1 MTGRPLTWP
10 TWQRLAAGITGALVV
25 SLAFFP
31 IYGGSLIFAA
41 LREHP
46 AQLYASWELA
56 TPFWPPMIVAY
67 FSMFALFLMPPLQL
81 EPSELADLVRRLV
94 IASLI
99 GGVIFFCLPSEIG
112 FAERRDAGIWQGAYN
127 FLYAIDD
134 RFNAVPSFHVI
145 YTASILL
152 AFIEVASPR
161 LRVAYLAWLVAVC
174 ASTLLT
180 HRHHLI
186 DVASGLAIA
195 FGVRALLRGRA
206 RSFSRGITMNGASP

>member
-10 TWQRLAAGITGALVV
+10 TWRRLTIGVTGALVV

-31 IYGGSLIFAA
+31 IYAGGLAFAA
-41 LREHP
+41 LRGHP
-46 AQLYASWELA
+46 AQLYASWELGI
-56 TPFWPPMIVAY
+56 PFWPPAIAAY
-67 FSMFALFLMPPLQL
+67 LSMFALFLMPPMQL
-81 EPSELADLVRRLV
+81 EPGELADLARRLV

-99 GGVIFFCLPSEIG
+99 GGVVFFCLPSEIG
-112 FAERRDAGIWQGAYN
+112 FAERTDAGIWQPAYD

-152 AFIEVASPR
+152 AFIDVALPR
-161 LRVAYLAWLVAVC
+161 LRIAYVAWLILVC
-174 ASTLLT
+174 ASTVLT

-186 DVASGLAIA
+186 DVVSGLAIA
-195 FGVRALLRGRA
+195 FAVRALLRGRA
-206 RSFSRGITMNGASP
+206 PSILSPEMSR

>member
-10 TWQRLAAGITGALVV
+10 TWRRLAVGITGALVV

-31 IYGGSLIFAA
+31 IYAGGLAFAA
-41 LREHP
+41 LRAHP
-46 AQLYASWELA
+46 FHLYASWELG

-67 FSMFALFLMPPLQL
+67 FSMFMLFVMPPMQL
-81 EPSELADLVRRLV
+81 EPGELADLARRLV

-99 GGVIFFCLPSEIG
+99 GGVVFFCLPSEIG
-112 FAERRDAGIWQGAYN
+112 FAERTDAGVWQGAYD
-127 FLYAIDD
+127 FLYAIDE

-145 YTASILL
+145 YTATILL
-152 AFIEVASPR
+152 AFIEVASPK
-161 LRVAYLAWLVAVC
+161 LRVAYLAWLVVVC

>member
-10 TWQRLAAGITGALVV
+10 TWRRLTVGVTGALVV

-31 IYGGSLIFAA
+31 IYAGGLAFAA
-41 LREHP
+41 LRGHP
-46 AQLYASWELA
+46 VHLYASWELA
-56 TPFWPPMIVAY
+56 LPFWPPMIVIY
-67 FSMFALFLMPPLQL
+67 FSMFMLFLMPPMQL
-81 EPSELADLVRRLV
+81 EPSELAELARRLV

-99 GGVIFFCLPSEIG
+99 GGVVFFCLPSQIG
-112 FAERRDAGIWQGAYN
+112 FVERTDAGSWQAAYD

-152 AFIEVASPR
+152 AFIDVASPK
-161 LRVAYLAWLVAVC
+161 LRVAYLVWLVAVC

-195 FGVRALLRGRA
+195 FGVRALLRSRA
-206 RSFSRGITMNGASP
+206 RPFSRGITINGASP